1 MTVMVIQ
8 MVMLQKIAAVYVL
21 VVTLIMKLTV
31 IKMIAVYVLVLT
43 PMILAVDVL
52 SQVLQAVIILVVQL

>member
-1 MTVMVIQ
+1 MQMT
-8 MVMLQKIAAVYVL
+8 AVYVL
-21 VVTLIMKLTV
+21 VVTLSILLTV

-52 SQVLQAVIILVVQL
+52 SQVLPVVIILVVQL